1 MVAEL
6 STSRHDVQ
14 ELQFYFETL
23 KFSYEGKFDG
33 QQLIFRMVVIDYSLV
48 LIHGLLK
55 SFNSETIQ
63 DYANRIYDLS
73 TGWQFIFRF
82 LHVI

>member
-6 STSRHDVQ
+6 STSKHDVQ
-14 ELQFYFETL
+14 ELQFFFETI
-23 KFSYEGKFDG
+23 KFSYERSFDG
-33 QQLIFRMVVIDYSLV
+33 QSLIFRMIVIDYSWV

-73 TGWQFIFRF
+73 TGRKKLIF
-82 LHVI
+82 